1 MERLHKLKLELEAP
15 EAHTEK
21 HVGAACRGIS
31 VQFSRVEQGAE
42 YAFNWQSNLHYLA
55 YHDLV
60 LEDGEMSVQDERP
73 IHGRDLR
80 GSMTYLPAEHKVEG
94 WAKPARRVNSF
105 TVVYFDPAILE
116 EELQAN
122 LRVKEQRN
130 RIYFQ
135 HETLG
140 ATMRKL
146 AAMMADDEAPLPRNY
161 VETIG
166 LTAALEVSCLL
177 NDDEAGAGK
186 TGALTTSQ
194 ANLITNYIMEN
205 LSHDIG
211 LDDLAAVCGL
221 SRFHFARSFKTTFG
235 DTPSRFVTGQRI
247 QRSKEMLNSTSLTIA
262 DVAVACGFN
271 GVSQFGRTFRGFVG
285 LTPMEFRR
293 KL

>member
-1 MERLHKLKLELEAP
+1 MELEAP
-15 EAHTEK
+15 EAHSEK

-42 YAFNWQSNLHYLA
+42 YAFKWQSNLHYLA

-60 LEDGEMSVQDERP
+60 LEDGEMSVQDDRP

-80 GSMTYLPAEHKVEG
+80 GTMTYLPAEHKVEG
-94 WAKPARRVNSF
+94 WAKPAKRVNSF

-116 EELQAN
+116 EELQTN
-122 LRVKEQRN
+122 LHVEEQRN
-130 RIYFQ
+130 RVYFQ

-146 AAMMADDEAPLPRNY
+146 TAMMANDEAPLPRIY

-166 LTAALEVSCLL
+166 LTAALEVSCFL
-177 NDDEAGAGK
+177 NDNEVVASK
-186 TGALTTSQ
+186 TGALTNSQ
-194 ANLITNYIMEN
+194 ASLINNYITEH
-205 LSHDIG
+205 LSQDIG

-221 SRFHFARSFKTTFG
+221 SRFHFARAFKATFG
-235 DTPSRFVTGQRI
+235 ETPSRFVTGRRI
-247 QRSKEMLNSTSLTIA
+247 DKSKEMLSSTVLTIA
-262 DVAVACGFN
+262 EVSIACGFN
-271 GVSQFGRTFRGFVG
+271 GATQFGRTFRGFVG